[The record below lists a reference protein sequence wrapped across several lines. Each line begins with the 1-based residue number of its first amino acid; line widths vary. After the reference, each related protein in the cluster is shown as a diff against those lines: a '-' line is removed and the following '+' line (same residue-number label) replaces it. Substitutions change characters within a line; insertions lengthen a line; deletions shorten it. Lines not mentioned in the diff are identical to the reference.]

1 MAPWSWWSRLSFSQ
15 KLSRGGVPM
24 TSFRG
29 LLHSSIPCKNLHF
42 PHERVTVR
50 QQKAMTTFH
59 NLTKQL
65 VGLWR
70 WSWSLISPP
79 YCSFRKEVLYCVKCC
94 SLFIVC
100 FLSWRSRYIYEIQ
113 CVVNYNGPL
122 NFGATALLSR
132 TRFVWLIFLFV
143 SIHTQQCATR
153 PDIVCRS
160 RVGHAF
166 RKAALLLKINCFPND
181 FLTPKL
187 TFNRGNKDQDHLF
200 TEKSSTGELLFNWT
214 LTHTPG
220 FLHR

>member
-1 MAPWSWWSRLSFSQ
+1 
-15 KLSRGGVPM
+15 
-24 TSFRG
+24 
-29 LLHSSIPCKNLHF
+29 
-42 PHERVTVR
+42 
-50 QQKAMTTFH
+50 MTTFH
-59 NLTKQL
+59 HPYKTIGGF
-65 VGLWR
+65 VEMVR
-70 WSWSLISPP
+70 VFDFPSLLQFSK
-79 YCSFRKEVLYCVKCC
+79 RGAVLREMLFIIYCV
-94 SLFIVC
+94 

-113 CVVNYNGPL
+113 CVVNYNGSL
-122 NFGATALLSR
+122 NFGASALLSR

-143 SIHTQQCATR
+143 SIHTQQCASR

-214 LTHTPG
+214 LTHTHQASFIVKLTCVYNALLP
-220 FLHR
+220 